1 MKTQTPIFPRPQRGF
16 TLVEMLVVMAVIV
29 VLAAMIFP
37 AASVIKGKSTIR
49 KARSELLAVAL
60 AIENYKQKF
69 GHYPP
74 DHIVIVGGRMEASR
88 SNSLYFELCGVVQK
102 TATDFETLDGSARVS
117 IADAQTHFG
126 HGGFVNC
133 AKGGG
138 DDNAQA
144 ASVFLRKLP
153 PKQYADLG
161 AVPPTL
167 RVLTC
172 TIDWPEKLGSLLNIP
187 NLPGANPWRYDCS
200 STNRFNSD
208 GFDLW
213 IDIVV
218 GGKTNRI
225 SNWSETPT
233 LVP

>member
-1 MKTQTPIFPRPQRGF
+1 
-16 TLVEMLVVMAVIV
+16 MLVVMAVIV
-29 VLAAMIFP
+29 VLAGMIFP

-49 KARSELLAVAL
+49 KARGELQAVAL

-74 DHIVIVGGRMEASR
+74 DHIVVVGGRMEASLT
-88 SNSLYFELCGVVQK
+88 NSLYFELCGLIQ
-102 TATDFETLDGSARVS
+102 TNGYFETLDGSAR
-117 IADAQTHFG
+117 ITIGDAQSYFG
-126 HGGFVNC
+126 RGGFVNC
-133 AKGGG
+133 GTKGGG

-161 AVPPTL
+161 TIPPTI

-172 TIDWPEKLGSLLNIP
+172 TIDWPEKLGSLMKIP

-200 STNRFNSD
+200 STNRFNPD

-213 IDIVV
+213 VDILV